1 MKKFVAGPNDGGQR
15 LDRFLEKLMPGV
27 PRGEIYR
34 SLRKKKVRI
43 NQKRV
48 TAPDF
53 RLKEGDVAELYI
65 SDSLFAEPERP
76 FWMDLPPA
84 VSAVYEDAQV
94 LVMNKPAGL
103 VCQAENEPSLE
114 GQMRAYLWKKGEF
127 DPAKEHGFLPSL
139 CHRIDRNTAGLVIG
153 AKDAESL
160 RILNEKIRRREI
172 RKFYLCQTE
181 IPPCPAEGELSGWLC
196 RDEKKRKMIPAEEG
210 TPGAVRYGTRYR
222 VLRQTRPA
230 LVEAELL
237 TGKTHQIR
245 AGFAAAGFPLA
256 GDVKYGAK
264 KDGGE
269 RYQHL
274 AAYKIV
280 FAFAGDS
287 GRLAYLT
294 GKEIVLSPEEAGF

>member
-1 MKKFVAGPNDGGQR
+1 MKKFVVGRNDVGQR

-34 SLRKKKVRI
+34 SLRKKKVKI
-43 NQKRV
+43 NQKRI
-48 TAPDF
+48 TAPDL

-65 SDSLFAEPERP
+65 SDSLFPELEQP
-76 FWMDLPPA
+76 FWMGLRPE
-84 VSAVYEDAQV
+84 VTAVYEDAHI
-94 LVMNKPAGL
+94 LILNKPSGL
-103 VCQAENEPSLE
+103 ICQAEAEPSLE
-114 GQMRAYLWKKGEF
+114 GYMRAYLWKKGEF

-172 RKFYLCQTE
+172 KKFYLCETE
-181 IPPCPAEGELSGWLC
+181 TPPRPAEGVLSGWLC
-196 RDEKKRKMIPAEEG
+196 RDEKRRKMVPAREDD
-210 TPGAVRYGTRYR
+210 PDAVRYETRYR
-222 VLRQTRPA
+222 VLRMSRPA
-230 LVEAELL
+230 LVEAELM
-237 TGKTHQIR
+237 TGRTHQIR
-245 AGFAAAGFPLA
+245 AGFAAAGYPLA

-264 KDGGE
+264 KDGTR

-280 FAFAGDS
+280 FAFTSDS
-287 GRLAYLT
+287 GILEYLT
-294 GKEIVLSPEEAGF
+294 EKEIALSTEEAGF